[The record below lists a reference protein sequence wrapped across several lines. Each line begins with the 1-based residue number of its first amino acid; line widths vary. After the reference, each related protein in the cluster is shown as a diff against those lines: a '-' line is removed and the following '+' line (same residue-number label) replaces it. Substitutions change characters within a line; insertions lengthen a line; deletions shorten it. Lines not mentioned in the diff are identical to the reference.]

1 MPQKVVV
8 VGAGPVGSLA
18 ALYAAVRGH
27 EVEIHELRPG
37 EQNSGVASDI
47 SSLTF
52 TTDLRS
58 SESTSNLSQSIN
70 LALSERGI
78 NSLRQTGQPGLAD
91 AVLAETFPM
100 DGRMIHVRK
109 QGQYV
114 RQAQAYDARG
124 RVSTV
129 SPLWVPLTDR
139 GQSLLALDRTEL
151 NKTLLDHLES
161 MPNVKF
167 FFNRKLLSADFRKRL
182 AWFENRTKTDPA
194 KSDDIEVN
202 FDLLIG
208 ADGAHSAVRYHL
220 MKFVQMSYQQE
231 YIDKLWCQFH
241 VPPAP
246 NGDFRLPPN
255 YLHIWPQDES
265 MFIALP
271 NLDKTFTSTLFL
283 TKSGFEQLDA
293 SGKVVQYFD
302 EKFPGVV
309 PDLITENELRKQFA
323 GNEHLP
329 LISIKCSPYHY
340 GSSGVIIGDAAH
352 AMVPFYGQGMNAGL
366 EDVRVL
372 FEHLDKFPGDQARAL
387 SEYSQ
392 QRAPDAQTINDL
404 ALGNYRE
411 MASDV
416 KKPLYLLR
424 KWIEEKLYI
433 YVPSVGWATQYARVT
448 FSNMRYSEVQKAA
461 NKQAAILNV
470 AVGLSTATLL
480 GSIFWFVRSRGPERA
495 KMGIL
500 RSICWAAQRT
510 QHMLQG

>member
-1 MPQKVVV
+1 MPQKIVV

-27 EVEIHELRPG
+27 EVEVHELRPG
-37 EQNSGVASDI
+37 NSKS
-47 SSLTF
+47 
-52 TTDLRS
+52 RS
-58 SESTSNLSQSIN
+58 NQSQSIN

-78 NSLRQTGQPGLAD
+78 NSLRQTGLSDLAD

-100 DGRMIHVRK
+100 HGRMIHVRK
-109 QGQYV
+109 HGQYV
-114 RQAQAYDARG
+114 REAQAYDARG
-124 RVSTV
+124 R
-129 SPLWVPLTDR
+129 
-139 GQSLLALDRTEL
+139 SLLAMDRTEL
-151 NKTLLDHLES
+151 NKTLLDHLDS

-167 FFNRKLLSADFRKRL
+167 FFNRKLLSADFRNKL

-194 KSDDIEVN
+194 KSDDIEIK

-220 MKFVQMSYQQE
+220 MKFVPMSYQQE

-241 VPPAP
+241 VPSTPD
-246 NGDFRLPPN
+246 NDYRLPPN
-255 YLHIWPQDES
+255 YLHIWPQDDS

-283 TKSGFEQLDA
+283 TRCGFEQLDA
-293 SGKVVQYFD
+293 SGKVVECF
-302 EKFPGVV
+302 EKKFPGVV
-309 PDLITENELRKQFA
+309 PDLITENELRQQFRE
-323 GNEHLP
+323 NEHLP

-340 GSSGVIIGDAAH
+340 GASGVIIGDAAH

-372 FEHLDKFPGDQARAL
+372 FEHLDAYPNDQAKAL
-387 SEYSQ
+387 SEYSR
-392 QRAPDAQTINDL
+392 QRTPDAHTINDL

-424 KWIEEKLYI
+424 KWTEEKLYI
-433 YVPSVGWATQYARVT
+433 YVPSAGWATQYSRVT
-448 FSNMRYSEVQKAA
+448 FSNMRYAEVQKAA
-461 NKQAAILNV
+461 HRQAMILNGV
-470 AVGLSTATLL
+470 VGLSSALL
-480 GSIFWFVRSRGPERA
+480 IGSVIWFTRSIGPERA
-495 KMGIL
+495 KMGLL
-500 RSICWAAQRT
+500 RSICWAA
-510 QHMLQG
+510 

>member
-27 EVEIHELRPG
+27 EVEIHELR
-37 EQNSGVASDI
+37 S
-47 SSLTF
+47 
-52 TTDLRS
+52 DLRND
-58 SESTSNLSQSIN
+58 EFTSNLSQSIN

-78 NSLRQTGQPGLAD
+78 NSLRQTGLPGLAD

-100 DGRMIHVRK
+100 HGRMIHVRK

-124 RVSTV
+124 R
-129 SPLWVPLTDR
+129 
-139 GQSLLALDRTEL
+139 SLLAMDRTEL
-151 NKTLLDHLES
+151 NKTLLNHLES

-167 FFNRKLLSADFRKRL
+167 FFNRKLLSADFRKKL
-182 AWFENRTKTDPA
+182 AWFENRTKSDPA
-194 KSDDIEVN
+194 KSDDIEIS

-208 ADGAHSAVRYHL
+208 ADGAHSAARYHL
-220 MKFVQMSYQQE
+220 MKFVPMSYQQE

-241 VPPAP
+241 VPPGP

-255 YLHIWPQDES
+255 YLHIWPQDDS

-283 TKSGFEQLDA
+283 TRSGFEELDA
-293 SGKVVQYFD
+293 SGKVVEYFA

-309 PDLITENELRKQFA
+309 PDLVSEDELRKQFA
-323 GNEHLP
+323 ENDHLP

-340 GSSGVIIGDAAH
+340 ESSGVIIGDAAH

-372 FEHLDKFPGDQARAL
+372 FEHLDRFPDDQAKAL
-387 SEYSQ
+387 SEYSR

-433 YVPSVGWATQYARVT
+433 HVPSAGWATQYSRVT

-461 NKQAAILNV
+461 HRQATILNGV
-470 AVGLSTATLL
+470 VGLSTATLL
-480 GSIFWFVRSRGPERA
+480 GSIFWFARSRGPERA
-495 KMGIL
+495 KMGVL
-500 RSICWAAQRT
+500 RSICWLAQRA
-510 QHMLQG
+510 QRMVEG